1 MRAIL
6 ITKPGDPGVLK
17 LGTVPEPVP
26 GSDEVLIRV
35 LATALNRADLLQ
47 RRGFYPPPPP
57 IDPRIPGLECAGVV
71 VRPDAAQTLA
81 EGTRVM
87 ALLPGAG
94 YAEYVSVHAGLA
106 VPLPESLDFVRAAAV
121 PEVFL
126 TAFDA
131 LFLQLQVGLG
141 ETVLVH
147 AAGSGVGTAAIQLL
161 RAAGARTLGTSRTQ
175 AKLHRCAEL
184 GLDRPI
190 LLTGSDWTEPVLE
203 QTSGRGVD
211 AILDL
216 VGGEYLEGNLKV
228 LAERGRMIVVGTP
241 SGSRA
246 PLDLGLLLRQRLLLR
261 GTNLRRRSLAEKLD
275 LVARFRQRIL
285 PMLANGRLEPVVDR
299 VFPWTE
305 AAEAHR
311 YMEANRNFGKIVL
324 TVGEMASASAAR

>member
-1 MRAIL
+1 MRAVI
-6 ITKPGDPGVLK
+6 ITEPGDPGVLK
-17 LGTVPEPVP
+17 LGTVPDPVP

-35 LATALNRADLLQ
+35 RATALNRADLLQ

-57 IDPRIPGLECAGVV
+57 TDPRIPGLECAGVV
-71 VRPDAAQTLA
+71 ERADAARTLA

-94 YAEYVSVHAGLA
+94 YSEYVSVHAGLTL
-106 VPLPESLDFVRAAAV
+106 PIPESLDFVRAAAV
-121 PEVFL
+121 PEAFL

-131 LFLQLQVGLG
+131 LFVQLQVGVG

-161 RAAGARTLGTSRTQ
+161 RAAGALTLGTSRTQ
-175 AKLHRCAEL
+175 AKLDRCVEL
-184 GLDRPI
+184 GLDHPI
-190 LLTGSDWTEPVLE
+190 LLSASDWTERVLA
-203 QTSGRGVD
+203 QTGGRGVD

-216 VGGEYLEGNLKV
+216 VGGEYLEGNLNV

-241 SGSRA
+241 AGSRA
-246 PLDLGLLLRQRLLLR
+246 PVDLGLLLRQRLLLR

-275 LVARFRQRIL
+275 LVARFRRRIL
-285 PMLANGRLEPVVDR
+285 PMLAKEHLVPVVDR

-305 AAEAHR
+305 APEAHC

-324 TVGEMASASAAR
+324 TVG